1 MGKYYLGNQS
11 GTQVNFSLTD
21 SSGVVNDLNL
31 TGLFLE
37 KTGTAVNSLLL
48 QGHDK
53 DYFRN
58 AGNLTGSI
66 LIEYTGLAP
75 NALLLNSRPDTY
87 YLNATNLTGV
97 FTGSVSGLST
107 DAEQLNGQS
116 GSYYLNLANHTGV
129 ANFTG
134 RFTGDFIGTLSG
146 TIAHTDYVYFHTG
159 VTQPNDVAR
168 IQWNDAQASLSAG
181 LLNNV
186 STNLGQDLVAY
197 VRNDETGIISKGQ
210 AVYLFGA
217 QGDKAT
223 VKLASNLSD
232 TTSSKTL
239 GIAMHNIAAGQLG
252 YVKSVGV
259 VDGLTLGAY
268 NAGDILWLGTAPGS
282 LTVTKPQ
289 APLHMALL
297 TELIMEMANST

>member
-21 SSGVVNDLNL
+21 STGVVNDLNL

-48 QGHDK
+48 QGHDTN
-53 DYFRN
+53 YFRN
-58 AGNLTGSI
+58 AGNLTGAI
-66 LIEYTGLAP
+66 LIEYTGTVP
-75 NALLLNSRPDTY
+75 NSILLNGQPDTF

-97 FTGSVSGLST
+97 FTGSVSGLSA
-107 DAEQLNGQS
+107 DAEMLNGQS
-116 GSYYLNLANHTGV
+116 GYYYLNLENHTGI

-159 VTQPNDVAR
+159 SGQPIDTAR
-168 IQWNDAQASLSAG
+168 IQWNDNQATLSAG
-181 LLNNV
+181 LLNGV
-186 STNLGQDLVAY
+186 SSDLGQDVISY
-197 VRNDETGIISKGQ
+197 VRNAETGIISRGQ

-232 TTSSKTL
+232 ATSSKTL
-239 GIAMHNIAAGQLG
+239 GIAMHNIAAGELG
-252 YVKSVGV
+252 YVKSHGV
-259 VDGLTLGAY
+259 VSNLSLGAY
-268 NAGDILWLGTAPGS
+268 NPGDILWLGTAPGS

-289 APLHMALL
+289 APLHMVFIGVV
-297 TELIMEMANST
+297 ERSKK